1 MQISLPDSTFN
12 TRASSVLNPTRRT
25 MLAVAA
31 SAALLLP
38 ALGVSTSYAQ
48 SWPENTVRI
57 VVPFPPGGAIDTMT
71 RVLAPHLEDGLKQA
85 VVVENRPGAGG
96 IVGTEAVSRST
107 DGHTILMTAMG
118 HVIVPALY
126 SKITYD
132 PMADFRALAP
142 VGVVPNVLV
151 VPADSPYQSVQD
163 VIEAAKANPGTLT
176 FGSAGAGSSLH
187 LTPALFAAMADID
200 LTHVPYRG
208 SGPASI
214 DLVSGRIDMMFDSS
228 TSIAPFVE
236 NGKLRPLAVATSKRI
251 DAFPDLPTIAESG
264 LPDYAV
270 DWWYAMLAP
279 KDLSDEAVQKVAA
292 LVAETLKKPE
302 VIERFSLIKVEAM
315 EGDTQT
321 LSEAMQNDSKKWG
334 DLVRQLGIHSD

>member
-107 DGHTILMTAMG
+107 
-118 HVIVPALY
+118 
-126 SKITYD
+126 
-132 PMADFRALAP
+132 
-142 VGVVPNVLV
+142 
-151 VPADSPYQSVQD
+151 
-163 VIEAAKANPGTLT
+163 
-176 FGSAGAGSSLH
+176 
-187 LTPALFAAMADID
+187 
-200 LTHVPYRG
+200 
-208 SGPASI
+208 
-214 DLVSGRIDMMFDSS
+214 
-228 TSIAPFVE
+228 
-236 NGKLRPLAVATSKRI
+236 
-251 DAFPDLPTIAESG
+251 
-264 LPDYAV
+264 
-270 DWWYAMLAP
+270 
-279 KDLSDEAVQKVAA
+279 
-292 LVAETLKKPE
+292 
-302 VIERFSLIKVEAM
+302 
-315 EGDTQT
+315 
-321 LSEAMQNDSKKWG
+321 
-334 DLVRQLGIHSD
+334 